1 MTPTGA
7 QNDAEIIAAG
17 QEVYAEIREQPESAN
32 WGKSVVIDTD
42 SRDYEVDPNPSMAA
56 KRLRSRHPEAKLYE
70 VPIGR
75 PPAYQIIGIRLQGN
89 REPDTHV

>member
-1 MTPTGA
+1 MAPTGA
-7 QNDAEIIAAG
+7 QNDAEIIATG
-17 QEVYAEIREQPESAN
+17 QEVYAEIREQLESAN
-32 WGKSVVIDTD
+32 WGNSVVIDTD

-75 PPAYQIIGIRLQGN
+75 PPAYRIVSIRPQGHSH
-89 REPDTHV
+89 D